1 MNKKKIIIFIV
12 LLGIFLLI
20 CGIIYKSNLNNKK
33 IYLTK
38 TEKYIEKINDDLA
51 KKNVNLK
58 LNKKD
63 ISLAKESSLGNM
75 NYIQY
80 GILFNDNNDYISF
93 VFDTDTGKILSAFV
107 NEVKLKENEAYSK
120 NIILSILNILKDEF
134 NEEDFKSIKEKIE
147 TDKNDRYTA
156 DKLSYYQYFLTEN
169 LDEGIEVENTYEIDF
184 FEYTKEILEA
194 INASEED
201 VNDEN

>member
-1 MNKKKIIIFIV
+1 MNKKKMIIFIV
-12 LLGIFLLI
+12 LLGVFLLI
-20 CGIIYKSNLNNKK
+20 CGIIYKSSLNNKK

-38 TEKYIEKINDDLA
+38 TEKYIEKINNDLA
-51 KKNVNLK
+51 KKKVDLK

-63 ISLAKESSLGNM
+63 VSLAKESSLGNM

-93 VFDTDTGKILSAFV
+93 VFDTDTGKILSVFV
-107 NEVKLKENEAYSK
+107 NEVKLEENEAYSK

-147 TDKNDRYTA
+147 TDENDRYTA
-156 DKLSYYQYFLTEN
+156 DKLSYYQYFVTEN

-201 VNDEN
+201 ANDEN